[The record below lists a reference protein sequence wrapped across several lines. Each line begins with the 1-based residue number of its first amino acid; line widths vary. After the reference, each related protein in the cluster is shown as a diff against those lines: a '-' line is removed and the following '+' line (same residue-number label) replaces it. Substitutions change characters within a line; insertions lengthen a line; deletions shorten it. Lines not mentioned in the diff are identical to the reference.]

1 MNNKE
6 QRIVDELRMKE
17 ELYRNDM
24 LDEYFYYADDIE
36 DLVQNLV
43 HAVKLGQQLYILST
57 FKVFS
62 SESDFECISIGCR
75 LLYTEPNRKKTWL
88 SVFVFEDTRQLHEV
102 LTELQNKL
110 K

>member
-1 MNNKE
+1 MM
-6 QRIVDELRMKE
+6 R
-17 ELYRNDM
+17 
-24 LDEYFYYADDIE
+24 
-36 DLVQNLV
+36 
-43 HAVKLGQQLYILST
+43 T

-62 SESDFECISIGCR
+62 RERALECIAKGCR

-88 SVFVFEDTRQLHEV
+88 SVFVFEDTKQLHEV